1 MNEQSGSVALVDVIA
16 EFLEVA
22 LHMILFVRGIY
33 PPELFESTQKYS
45 CPIKTARHPGL
56 KNYIQQIV
64 QSIRAE
70 LIQDTI
76 HRICVVTLDPSTK
89 PIDRFVFEMSVL
101 KAFED
106 QFQIAQPQLQ
116 QPIHASDSTHQL
128 EHLDEEHQIEQP
140 ETNITRVDKG
150 KGRALEYQ
158 HYDHKH
164 QDMEDY
170 DEDVDADVEGGGFEA
185 DNYEG
190 HGGDHEQQEL
200 EENEDG
206 NEQGEHN
213 KHDHHDAGGAE
224 GEGGEEEDYDG
235 EEEEEDGGPPH
246 VKRARIQDTNKATT
260 ADAVA
265 LAASRVAER
274 RRNRYNSLAARSG
287 DGERGQGRRQ
297 TPHFGAR
304 VDLTTDLEMMLRAM
318 LLKISICDA
327 HLAPLTPECSFTV
340 VVEMKN
346 KGAEPEAKAD
356 FPWSP
361 ISPASHQEQL
371 KVSAPSA
378 HPSPQRKIIPVKT
391 IDLADI
397 QLELYLE
404 KFGN

>member
-16 EFLEVA
+16 EFQ
-22 LHMILFVRGIY
+22 
-33 PPELFESTQKYS
+33 LFESTQKYS

-101 KAFED
+101 KAIED
-106 QFQIAQPQLQ
+106 QFQIAQPQPQ

-164 QDMEDY
+164 QDMEGY
-170 DEDVDADVEGGGFEA
+170 DEGVDADVEGGGFEA
-185 DNYEG
+185 DNCEG

-200 EENEDG
+200 EGNEDG
-206 NEQGEHN
+206 NEQGGHIT
-213 KHDHHDAGGAE
+213 HDHHDAGGAE
-224 GEGGEEEDYDG
+224 GDGEEEEYDG
-235 EEEEEDGGPPH
+235 EEEEEDGRPPH
-246 VKRARIQDTNKATT
+246 VKSERIQDTNKATT

-274 RRNRYNSLAARSG
+274 RTHYNSLAARGG

-297 TPHFGAR
+297 TPHFGGR

-327 HLAPLTPECSFTV
+327 YLALLTPECSFTV

-371 KVSAPSA
+371 KISAPSA

-404 KFGN
+404 KFGI